1 VGNALL
7 FAFLAFFQFFF
18 KTNDIY
24 PWTMSINEQN
34 IIWGLRRQKNKGRIT
49 KLGDLDGTI

>member
-1 VGNALL
+1 MPYFLD
-7 FAFLAFFQFFF
+7 LAFFQFLF
-18 KTNDIY
+18 KTDDIY

>member
-1 VGNALL
+1 MPY
-7 FAFLAFFQFFF
+7 FLHFWPFFSFSL